1 MSSNTSTRPRGFA
14 AMDPERRR
22 EISRKGGV
30 TAHRKGT
37 AHEWDSSAATEAGR
51 KGGLASRTKRPTR
64 PSAVGVPQPANDAGV
79 PANDADLP
87 EEETEQSKGER
98 GTDSRT

>member
-1 MSSNTSTRPRGFA
+1 
-14 AMDPERRR
+14 MDPERRR

-51 KGGLASRTKRPTR
+51 KGGLASRIKRPGR
-64 PSAVGVPQPANDAGV
+64 PTAAAVPQPANDAGL
-79 PANDADLP
+79 PAEPD
-87 EEETEQSKGER
+87 QSTDEP
-98 GTDSRT
+98 GTDSAS